1 VYVTI
6 AVASGGLIALMILAN
21 GGLQGRIGALPSLI
35 IIHFMGL
42 VGSTLFLVLDIVQ
55 KRGRVQ
61 KPGGADTSGP
71 NPPEGADRKGAAPL
85 WFATA
90 GIMGI
95 AVVFLN
101 NLIYSKGGV
110 LLALG
115 GTLAGQT
122 LVAHLLEGTRWFD
135 GRKSPL
141 FQRILSLALV
151 LPGAAIIGL
160 RSGVGIGWVGVS
172 WIPGAI
178 LMVQSM
184 MNTRNALRWGQPKM
198 LLLNYATALAVLL
211 PLFGIYGGA
220 ALATT
225 SSGAPGGI
233 GSFHALFKAAVAIPF
248 YISLTGGLIGVIV
261 IGTSAFLFQR
271 SSAIKVVLGL
281 YAGQI
286 AIGVLLD
293 VLSGLP
299 LQAEKILGVAMVVVG
314 LGAGELHRIR
324 TPKEN

>member
-6 AVASGGLIALMILAN
+6 AVASGGLIALMILVN
-21 GGLQGRIGALPSLI
+21 GGLQGRVGPLPSLI

-42 VGSTLFLVLDIVQ
+42 VASSLFLSLRAVQ
-55 KRGRVQ
+55 KQRGIPAGEAARA
-61 KPGGADTSGP
+61 PL
-71 NPPEGADRKGAAPL
+71 EGVDHKGAAPL
-85 WFATA
+85 WFITA
-90 GIMGI
+90 GVLGI

-122 LVAHLLEGTRWFD
+122 LVAHLLEGTHWFE

-141 FQRILSLALV
+141 FQRILSVALV

-160 RSGVGIGWVGVS
+160 RSGVGLGWVGVS

-211 PLFGIYGGA
+211 PLFAILGGA
-220 ALATT
+220 ALVATP
-225 SSGAPGGI
+225 SSGHREPGPFAALIGAAIAVPPYLWLPGG
-233 GSFHALFKAAVAIPF
+233 V
-248 YISLTGGLIGVIV
+248 IGVIV

-286 AIGVLLD
+286 AIGILLD
-293 VLSGLP
+293 ALSGLP
-299 LQAEKILGVAMVVVG
+299 LQAEKILGVAMVIAG

-324 TPKEN
+324 ALKRN